1 MDVVV
6 RRIRADEGTS
16 LRDVRLRALRTDPA
30 AFGSTWEREA
40 DLTDDEWADRALGS
54 ARGDERA
61 TFVAEVDGR
70 LMGLVGGYRAEPGA
84 STVHVISM
92 WTDPDVR
99 GAGIGR
105 ALIEA
110 VIAHARIT
118 RAEMVD
124 LRVMRTN
131 ASARALYEAA
141 GFVAGEGEPPPTI
154 DACRD
159 EDWMVLPL

>member
-1 MDVVV
+1 M
-6 RRIRADEGTS
+6 RRIRADEGAA

-30 AFGSTWEREA
+30 VFGSTWEREA
-40 DLTDDEWADRALGS
+40 ELTDDEWADRARRT
-54 ARGDERA
+54 AHGDEQA
-61 TFVAEVDGR
+61 TFVAEGDGH

-92 WTDPDVR
+92 WSDPVVR
-99 GAGIGR
+99 GRGIGR
-105 ALIEA
+105 ALMKA

-118 RAEMVD
+118 GAEQVD

-141 GFVAGEGEPPPTI
+141 GFVPGEGEPPPTI

>member
-1 MDVVV
+1 M
-6 RRIRADEGTS
+6 RRIRPDEGAA
-16 LRDVRLRALRTDPA
+16 LRDVRLRALGTDPA
-30 AFGSTWEREA
+30 VFGSTWEREA
-40 DLTDDEWADRALGS
+40 ELTDGEWADRALDS

-84 STVHVISM
+84 STIHVISM
-92 WTDPDVR
+92 WTDPEVR
-99 GAGIGR
+99 GRGIGR

-110 VIAHARIT
+110 VVAHARIT
-118 RAEMVD
+118 GAERVD

-131 ASARALYEAA
+131 SSARALYEAA
-141 GFVAGEGEPPPTI
+141 GFVPGEGEPPPTI